1 MLNSKDFTTALEII
15 SKHHSTELA
24 INTPKDNFVG
34 YMGQSEFRLHIK
46 KCVPSVV
53 NNLIQAGYILN
64 MGPEG
69 FWRSIKSNL
78 QRPSYL
84 ICIYSI
90 IILYL

>member
-53 NNLIQAGYILN
+53 NNLIQGGGN
-64 MGPEG
+64 PDPVSEG
-69 FWRSIKSNL
+69 LEVDKI
-78 QRPSYL
+78 
-84 ICIYSI
+84 
-90 IILYL
+90 